1 MERGSST
8 ELVALLCVNSTGT
21 GFSAD
26 REKAMSE
33 PSREMHL
40 CGFLIAGP
48 VVHSHAI
55 WRNPAHDTDFL
66 SLAHYTHIA
75 RVLEQGKF
83 DFLFFADRL
92 AIADRFGG
100 NHEVGI
106 RHGDQDAT
114 RMDPMPILGALAAVT
129 RHIGLGATR
138 STTYCAPYHVA
149 REFATLDHISAGRA
163 AWNVVTSMND
173 GEALNFGQVTH
184 LDHDLR
190 YDRADEFMEV
200 AVKLWD
206 SWEPD
211 ALVLDKAGGIYADP
225 AKVRYVDHAGRW
237 FQSRGPLNIPH
248 SPQGRPLIIQ
258 AGSSGRGKAFA
269 ARWAEVIFA
278 LQPNFGRMRMFAA
291 EVREELGRQGRPSHA
306 CKILMAV
313 MPFIGESRAE
323 AQEKQALHN
332 SLVDPR
338 VGLSTLAA
346 HANADLSTLPLDAT
360 VDGIAASGSQG
371 NLAALRSIAAGEP
384 VTIAEAGRI
393 YARGVMCPQLVG
405 TPEDIADELASIMA
419 TTGADGFIVSPAF
432 LPDTFEDFVADVVPI
447 LQTRGHFRRDYR
459 GATLRD
465 NLAAIPAA

>member
-1 MERGSST
+1 
-8 ELVALLCVNSTGT
+8 
-21 GFSAD
+21 
-26 REKAMSE
+26 MSGNNG
-33 PSREMHL
+33 EMHL

-55 WRNPAHDTDFL
+55 WRNPKHDTDFL

-106 RHGDQDAT
+106 RLGDQDAT
-114 RMDPMPILGALAAVT
+114 RMDPVPILGALAAVT
-129 RHIGLGATR
+129 SHIGLGATR
-138 STTYCAPYHVA
+138 STTYDAPYHVA

-200 AVKLWD
+200 ACKLWD
-206 SWEPD
+206 SWAPD
-211 ALVLDKAGGIYADP
+211 ALVLDKARGIYADP
-225 AKVRYVDHAGRW
+225 AKVRYVDHAGPW
-237 FQSRGPLNIPH
+237 FQSRGPLNIPR
-248 SPQGRPLIIQ
+248 SPQGRPLIVQ

-278 LQPNFGRMRMFAA
+278 LQPNVERMRSFAA
-291 EVREELGRQGRPSHA
+291 DVREELGRQGRPANA
-306 CKILMAV
+306 CKILVAV
-313 MPFIGESRAE
+313 MPFVGHSRTEAAE
-323 AQEKQALHN
+323 QQALHN

-346 HANADLSTLPLDAT
+346 HANSDFSSLPLEAT
-360 VDGIAASGSQG
+360 LDGIAASGSQG
-371 NLAALRSIAAGEP
+371 NLAALRSIASGGGRP
-384 VTIAEAGRI
+384 GQPLTIADAGRI
-393 YARGVMCPQLVG
+393 YGRGVMCPQLVG
-405 TPEDIADELASIMA
+405 TAEDIADELAAMQA
-419 TTGADGFIVSPAF
+419 TSGADGFIVSPAF
-432 LPDTFEDFVADVVPI
+432 LPDTFEDFVAEVVPI
-447 LQTRGHFRRDYR
+447 LQARGHFRRDYH

-465 NLAAIPAA
+465 NLGAIAATPGADQ